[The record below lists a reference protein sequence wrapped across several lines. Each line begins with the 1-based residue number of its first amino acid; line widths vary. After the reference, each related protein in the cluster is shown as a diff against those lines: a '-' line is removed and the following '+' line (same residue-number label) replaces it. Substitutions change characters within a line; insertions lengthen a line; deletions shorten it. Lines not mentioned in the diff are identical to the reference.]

1 MLVLT
6 LRRMLVGSL
15 PRRSMLVSL
24 IWSRSVLVMASVFTG
39 GVLVERRHQRRSME
53 PRARLTERK
62 ADHGNR
68 HQQSRKAMH
77 EALHVFEA

>member
-1 MLVLT
+1 MFVLT

-39 GVLVERRHQRRSME
+39 GVLV
-53 PRARLTERK
+53 
-62 ADHGNR
+62 G
-68 HQQSRKAMH
+68 
-77 EALHVFEA
+77 